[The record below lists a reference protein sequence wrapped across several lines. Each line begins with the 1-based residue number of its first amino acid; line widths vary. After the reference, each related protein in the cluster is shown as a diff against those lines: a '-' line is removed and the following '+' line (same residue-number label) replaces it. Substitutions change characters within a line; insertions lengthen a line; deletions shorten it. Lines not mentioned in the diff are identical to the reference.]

1 MDQAALVAEAA
12 RRRARPSAAQSRLWK
27 LLCRPPLRLLGF
39 RQQVP
44 LGNAI
49 VDFHAHARAVAI
61 DLLEGSQ
68 DPRATDVKRRAWFQR
83 QGIVLLQWP
92 EDGLPAQETALLAF
106 VEAELN
112 RAQAGTAVISPEQ
125 QQAVDLIYMT
135 QALQLAE
142 RAAAEGEV
150 PVGAVIVRQGE
161 VLGEGWNQPV
171 GCHDASAHAE
181 IQALRA
187 AGAASGNYRLPGATL
202 YVSLEPC
209 AMCAGAILH
218 ARIQRLVFGAD
229 DPRAGAVHSVYD
241 LIAKPRLNH
250 QVCWTGGVLGAEC
263 GERLRRFFAQRR

>member
-12 RRRARPSAAQSRLWK
+12 RRRAQPSAAQSRVWK
-27 LLCRPPLRLLGF
+27 LLCRPPLRPMGF

-49 VDFHAHARAVAI
+49 VDFHAHASAVAI

-68 DPRATDVKRRAWFQR
+68 DPRANDVRRRAWFQR
-83 QGIVLLQWP
+83 QGIALLQWLD
-92 EDGLPAQETALLAF
+92 EGLPAQDAALLTF
-106 VEAELN
+106 VEAELA
-112 RAQAGTAVISPEQ
+112 RARAAVQPISADQ
-125 QQAVDLIYMT
+125 QQALDLNYMGR
-135 QALQLAE
+135 ALQLAE
-142 RAAAEGEV
+142 RAAGEGEV
-150 PVGAVIVRQGE
+150 PVGALIVRQGE

-187 AGAASGNYRLPGATL
+187 AGATAGNYRLPGATL
-202 YVSLEPC
+202 YVTLEPC
-209 AMCAGAILH
+209 PMCAGAILH
-218 ARIQRLVFGAD
+218 ARLDRVVFGAD

-250 QVCWTGGVLGAEC
+250 RMNWTGGVLGAEC
-263 GERLRRFFAQRR
+263 GEQLRSFFAQRR